1 MLKIQTKLDDLLK
14 KYKDL
19 NHAHVTNKLEE
30 YDDLVQYYSII
41 HTKQQME
48 DSNTKFNEWWEVAK
62 VQFKEEMY
70 KNLATHKKDE
80 DMYRRHLS
88 TLKRFF

>member
-1 MLKIQTKLDDLLK
+1 
-14 KYKDL
+14 
-19 NHAHVTNKLEE
+19 
-30 YDDLVQYYSII
+30 
-41 HTKQQME
+41 ME